1 MSGVCHKGERHFFAL
16 VGFTMR
22 GIGDSLTPWWDSVY
36 GTSKCQVRNAHRYPV
51 LSFIFH

>member
-22 GIGDSLTPWWDSVY
+22 GIGDSLTPWEGQRSAQGIPDL
-36 GTSKCQVRNAHRYPV
+36 GQRTRGPQNAKC
-51 LSFIFH
+51 